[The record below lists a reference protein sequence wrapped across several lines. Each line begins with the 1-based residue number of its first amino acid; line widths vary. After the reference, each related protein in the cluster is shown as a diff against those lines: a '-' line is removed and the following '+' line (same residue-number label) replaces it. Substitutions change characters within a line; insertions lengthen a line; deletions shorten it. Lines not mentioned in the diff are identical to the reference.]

1 MTAVGN
7 YHRYQ
12 GAARDIPGPAPAPH
26 IKDRRLVLLDGLVP
40 GLFADGSAVLDV
52 GCNAGAVT
60 VQVAHYY
67 DIGSATGVDVDPHL
81 IKKAKSHF
89 TLQSSR
95 IRPAT
100 DDRPRELNYYPIA
113 AVADLGL
120 LERFLF
126 GDEEEESSD
135 KHEESSD
142 DDEDSGDEHEDSGD
156 KHEHSHDETKDSDD
170 GASSKNPKWTSDLQ
184 TVQFIRED
192 WAISKNPETS
202 GPYDVILALSVV
214 KWIHLKHLD
223 AGLEAFFCKCASSLK
238 EGGYFVI
245 EVQSWSSYLT
255 AITPGKTPHFEDA
268 LLQLKHRPETSFT
281 ELLEQSRLIHV
292 ATSEELPRRISVYRK
307 A

>member
-12 GAARDIPGPAPAPH
+12 GAARHVPDAAPSPH
-26 IKDRRLVLLDGLVP
+26 IKERRLAVLDGLIP

-60 VQVAHYY
+60 VQLAHFY
-67 DIGSATGVDVDPHL
+67 DTGSVTGVDVDPQL
-81 IKKAKSHF
+81 IEDAGIYCAF
-89 TLQSSR
+89 QSSR

-100 DDRPRELNYYPIA
+100 ADSPRQINYFPISA
-113 AVADLGL
+113 IHDVGPRIPPLPAT
-120 LERFLF
+120 
-126 GDEEEESSD
+126 
-135 KHEESSD
+135 
-142 DDEDSGDEHEDSGD
+142 DEDSG
-156 KHEHSHDETKDSDD
+156 SDA
-170 GASSKNPKWTSDLQ
+170 GAGSPLSEATPDLQ
-184 TVQFIRED
+184 TVQFICED
-192 WAISKNPETS
+192 WVISQNPKTS

-223 AGLEAFFCKCASSLK
+223 AGLEAFFRKCASSLK

-245 EVQSWSSYLT
+245 EVQSWNSYLT
-255 AITPGKTPHFEDA
+255 AIAPGKTPHFKNA
-268 LLQLKHRPETSFT
+268 LDQLKHRPETSYT
-281 ELLEQSRLIHV
+281 ELLEQNKLVHV